1 MAGRPPLGLW
11 NAKLTDPH
19 RISPDPG
26 QCATVFRPINQTRDN
41 ETQELT
47 MVKTILVP
55 TDGSKHARSAVSLA
69 ADLAEKYNA
78 KLIALHVMAQPGTEH
93 IPEEL
98 RQYARAEH
106 IEATD
111 REMLESVGNQILRGA
126 GVLAREEGAEQ
137 VETLLEIG
145 DPAATVLEVAK
156 SQNVDL
162 IVMGNRGLGSLQGLL
177 QGSVSHK
184 VNALSSCSCVTVK

>member
-1 MAGRPPLGLW
+1 
-11 NAKLTDPH
+11 
-19 RISPDPG
+19 
-26 QCATVFRPINQTRDN
+26 
-41 ETQELT
+41 
-47 MVKTILVP
+47 MVTTILVP
-55 TDGSKHARSAVSLA
+55 TDVSKYARRAVSLA

-78 KLIALHVMAQPGTEH
+78 KLIALHVMAQPGTKD

-98 RQYARAEH
+98 RQYAHAEH
-106 IEATD
+106 IGPTE
-111 REMLESVGNQILRGA
+111 REILEPVGNQILRGA
-126 GVLAREEGAEQ
+126 EVFALEEGAER
-137 VETLLEIG
+137 VETLLEVG